1 MKSVPSTLALL
12 LFFVSAITILALAL
26 ALGEDDVVIGI
37 DLGSDYACVGVYINN
52 NNNNNNNN
60 SGRVEIIPNE
70 QGNTATPSWVAFTDY
85 DDDTGPLIGEAA
97 KDQASLNA
105 QRTIFHVKRLIGR
118 KYDDPEVQRDINLL
132 PYEVVYKDG
141 KPCIQVKVRN
151 KTKVFSPEEIS
162 AMILAKLKEN
172 AEAYL
177 GKKIKHAVVT
187 VPAYF
192 TDAQRQATT
201 SASNIAGLNVVK
213 ILDETTAAATA
224 YGLDNKEQKNIL
236 VYHLGGGVGGGKID
250 DVNILTINNGVFE
263 LKGATSTGDSH
274 MRGKDSFGVLRM
286 MGSVIKLF
294 KRKYN
299 NNNNNEEK
307 IKALEPIKKAL
318 EDAGINKTDIHEIV
332 LVGGTSRIPKVQ
344 QLLKDFFNGKEPKKK
359 GINPIEAV
367 AFGAAVEGG
376 VLFRLREGEGGDETK
391 FKDQLFLDNTDPF
404 RLLIKMNVGLMTKLV
419 SKGAIFTPINESRTL
434 STYPDPK
441 TLVSIKVFEGER
453 SIRKDYHELF
463 RTAPLRS
470 WGVHESIKSS
480 TLADA
485 NGTQHVK
492 AEENKVGKAKRSLL
506 IPIGIVKKEPGELA
520 VLDEELSKTMYARF
534 KLQNFIYSMRSA
546 FKLIDK
552 MDLYDMINYDCK
564 LIQALEWLL
573 HDSQIMNAEKDDF
586 DKKLM
591 EVARVCFQVIKQFVE
606 KSGGTSSPTL

>member
-1 MKSVPSTLALL
+1 MSSEFFFFFF
-12 LFFVSAITILALAL
+12 LFGIGIGIAITILALAL
-26 ALGEDDVVIGI
+26 ALGEDDAVIGI
-37 DLGSDYACVGVYINN
+37 DLGSDYACVGVYI
-52 NNNNNNNN
+52 NNNNNNN

-132 PYEVVYKDG
+132 PYEVVNKDG

-151 KTKVFSPEEIS
+151 KTKVFSREEIS

-274 MRGKDSFGVLRM
+274 VRGKDSFGVLRM
-286 MGSVIKLF
+286 MGSFIKLF
-294 KRKYN
+294 KRKYY

-332 LVGGTSRIPKVQ
+332 LVGGTSRIP
-344 QLLKDFFNGKEPKKK
+344 
-359 GINPIEAV
+359 
-367 AFGAAVEGG
+367 
-376 VLFRLREGEGGDETK
+376 
-391 FKDQLFLDNTDPF
+391 
-404 RLLIKMNVGLMTKLV
+404 
-419 SKGAIFTPINESRTL
+419 KGAIFTPINESRTL

-564 LIQALEWLL
+564 LIEALEWLL
-573 HDSQIMNAEKDDF
+573 HDSQIMNAEKGDF

-591 EVARVCFQVIKQFVE
+591 EVARVCFHVIKQFVE
-606 KSGGTSSPTL
+606 KSGGTSSPTI

>member
-12 LFFVSAITILALAL
+12 LFFVSAITILAL
-26 ALGEDDVVIGI
+26 GDDDVVIGI
-37 DLGSDYACVGVYINN
+37 DLGSDYACVGVYI
-52 NNNNNNNN
+52 NNN

-118 KYDDPEVQRDINLL
+118 KYDAPEVQRDINLL
-132 PYEVVYKDG
+132 PYEVVNKDG

-192 TDAQRQATT
+192 TDAQRQATM
-201 SASNIAGLNVVK
+201 SASNISGLNVVK
-213 ILDETTAAATA
+213 ILDETTAAAAA

-274 MRGKDSFGVLRM
+274 VRGKDSFGVLRM
-286 MGSVIKLF
+286 MGSFIKLF

-434 STYPDPK
+434 STYPSRC
-441 TLVSIKVFEGER
+441 LKVKEASERITMNYLDLHLFEAGECM
-453 SIRKDYHELF
+453 
-463 RTAPLRS
+463 
-470 WGVHESIKSS
+470 
-480 TLADA
+480 
-485 NGTQHVK
+485 
-492 AEENKVGKAKRSLL
+492 KV
-506 IPIGIVKKEPGELA
+506 
-520 VLDEELSKTMYARF
+520 
-534 KLQNFIYSMRSA
+534 
-546 FKLIDK
+546 
-552 MDLYDMINYDCK
+552 
-564 LIQALEWLL
+564 
-573 HDSQIMNAEKDDF
+573 
-586 DKKLM
+586 
-591 EVARVCFQVIKQFVE
+591 
-606 KSGGTSSPTL
+606 